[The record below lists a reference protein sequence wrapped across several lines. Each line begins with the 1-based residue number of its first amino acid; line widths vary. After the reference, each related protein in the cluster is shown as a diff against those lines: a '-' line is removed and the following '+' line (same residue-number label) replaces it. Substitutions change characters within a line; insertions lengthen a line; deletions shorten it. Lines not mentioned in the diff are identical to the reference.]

1 MDLSAAYVM
10 YECAMRISTEMV
22 SMRGLQQQVR
32 CYLACLNALK
42 LVNKDYAWIVKPV
55 LKISSSGPESSLP
68 PGVSPKHSH
77 DGHFK
82 AVNAT
87 EVKPR
92 MKVLEIKDI
101 EKEFVLVSA
110 RLKLASTLCHSKNK
124 NSKNSNVDQGSSSVV
139 TGPTLS
145 SNDALALL
153 VSANLFVDAVKIANV
168 FKIDV
173 RPVVEGLA
181 SRCVYLSRSKPSDKD
196 LAWDWLAE
204 NNFGGGGG
212 ECGATATSVEAAW
225 SLLKKIVQDQE
236 KTSVTSLKKAI
247 AIRLMVLG
255 TALPAWLVN
264 AYKCA
269 NPAELLHLYLS
280 HGFII
285 MASNFAVEYIEAA
298 LGNGCQYFGFANAL
312 HAHSTPIWL
321 PFNLF
326 DQLMLELKDHIDN
339 PVCKKHYVRINQT
352 LDHYMS
358 TVKRVSQDM
367 ISISVS

>member
-1 MDLSAAYVM
+1 M

-55 LKISSSGPESSLP
+55 LKVSTSDSSSNSLP

-77 DGHFK
+77 EGHFK
-82 AVNAT
+82 VSA

-92 MKVLEIKDI
+92 MNVLEIKDI

-110 RLKLASTLCHSKNK
+110 RLKLASLSSKNK
-124 NSKNSNVDQGSSSVV
+124 SQVQAV

-145 SNDALALL
+145 SSDALALL
-153 VSANLFVDAVKIANV
+153 VAANLYVDAVKIATV
-168 FKIDV
+168 FKVDL

-181 SRCVYLSRSKPSDKD
+181 SRCVYLSRSKPSEKD

-204 NNFGGGGG
+204 NNFG
-212 ECGATATSVEAAW
+212 ECGAATSVEAAW
-225 SLLKKIVQDQE
+225 SLLKKIVQEQE
-236 KTSVTSLKKAI
+236 SGKSTTSLKKAI

-264 AYKCA
+264 AYKSA

-285 MASNFAVEYIEAA
+285 MASNFAVEFIEAA
-298 LGNGCQYFGFANAL
+298 LGNGCEYFGFANAL
-312 HAHSTPIWL
+312 HAQSAPIWL

-339 PVCKKHYVRINQT
+339 PVCKKHYLKINQT
-352 LDHYMS
+352 LDNYMS
-358 TVKRVSQDM
+358 TVKRVSKDM
-367 ISISVS
+367 IAITVS

>member
-87 EVKPR
+87 EVEPR

-168 FKIDV
+168 FKV
-173 RPVVEGLA
+173 
-181 SRCVYLSRSKPSDKD
+181 LSK
-196 LAWDWLAE
+196 
-204 NNFGGGGG
+204 
-212 ECGATATSVEAAW
+212 
-225 SLLKKIVQDQE
+225 
-236 KTSVTSLKKAI
+236 
-247 AIRLMVLG
+247 
-255 TALPAWLVN
+255 
-264 AYKCA
+264 
-269 NPAELLHLYLS
+269 
-280 HGFII
+280 
-285 MASNFAVEYIEAA
+285 
-298 LGNGCQYFGFANAL
+298 
-312 HAHSTPIWL
+312 
-321 PFNLF
+321 
-326 DQLMLELKDHIDN
+326 
-339 PVCKKHYVRINQT
+339 
-352 LDHYMS
+352 
-358 TVKRVSQDM
+358 
-367 ISISVS
+367 